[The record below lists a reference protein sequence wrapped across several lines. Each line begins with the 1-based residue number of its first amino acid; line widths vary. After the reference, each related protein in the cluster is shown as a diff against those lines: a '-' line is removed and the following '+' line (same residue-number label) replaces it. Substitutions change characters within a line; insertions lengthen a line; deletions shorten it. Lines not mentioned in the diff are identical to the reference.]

1 MQIFEAGEAKL
12 LISPVATPDKIG
24 GAAETVLNEEGFKTA
39 YAEIS
44 TWPGYQVTPLVSL
57 DKYAKKLGVK
67 AIYYKDE
74 STRFGL
80 DSFKALGGAYA
91 VCRLLIKKIKEKTGE
106 TAATKD
112 LLSGKYK
119 GIISEITVCSATDGN
134 HGRSVA
140 WGAQMFGAKC
150 VIYIHSGVSEG
161 RKTAIEKYGAKV
173 IRTDGNYDDSVHQC
187 AEDADKNGWFVI
199 SDTSYP
205 GYTDVPKDVMHG
217 YTVMV
222 NEALDQIPEHP
233 THTFVQGGV
242 GGLAAAVATRIC
254 CRIHEKRPLFTTV
267 EPKNADCLY
276 ASIKNGEYTVIHGD
290 LETIMAGLSCGEPS
304 LLALEILQEYSSAY
318 MIIPD
323 TLIPVMM
330 RDLANKEAAETPVVS
345 GESGV
350 AGLAG
355 LVTAAENQDFRK
367 ALKLDENSVIIL
379 FSSEGATDPE
389 MYKEIVGK
397 TAADVV
403 KG

>member
-1 MQIFEAGEAKL
+1 MEIFDAGEAKL
-12 LISPVATPDKIG
+12 LINPKAEPNKTG
-24 GAAETVLNEEGFKTA
+24 GAAETVLNEKGFQAAK
-39 YAEIS
+39 AEIT
-44 TWPGYQVTPLVSL
+44 TWPGYAETPLVSL
-57 DKYAKKLGVK
+57 DKYARKLGVK

-91 VCRLLIKKIKEKTGE
+91 VCRLLLNKIKEATGKD
-106 TAATKD
+106 AATKD
-112 LLSGKYK
+112 LLAGTYK
-119 GIISEITVCSATDGN
+119 DIVKDITVCSATDGN

-150 VIYIHSGVSEG
+150 VIYIHAGVSEG
-161 RKTAIEKYGAKV
+161 RKTAIEKYGATV
-173 IRTDGNYDDSVHQC
+173 IRCKGNYDDSVHDC
-187 AEDADKNGWFVI
+187 ADDAAKNGWFVI

-205 GYTDVPKDVMHG
+205 GYMEVPCDVMHG

-222 NEALDQIPEHP
+222 DEALTQIPEQP

-242 GGLAAAVATRIC
+242 GGLAAAVSTRIC
-254 CRIHEKRPLFTTV
+254 CRMHKNRPLFTVV

-276 ASIKNGEYTVIHGD
+276 ASIKNDEYTVIHGD

-304 LLALEILQEYSSAY
+304 LLALDILKEYATGF
-318 MIIPD
+318 MTIPD

-330 RDLANKEAAETPVVS
+330 RDLANKECAETLVVS

-350 AGLAG
+350 SGLAG
-355 LVTAAENQDFRK
+355 LVTACENPEFRK

-389 MYKEIVGK
+389 MYREIVGK
-397 TAADVV
+397 TAAEVV

>member
-1 MQIFEAGEAKL
+1 MEMFDAGEAKL
-12 LISPVATPDKIG
+12 LINPKAEPNKIG
-24 GAAETVLNEEGFKTA
+24 GAAETVLNEKGFQAAK
-39 YAEIS
+39 AEIT
-44 TWPGYQVTPLVSL
+44 TWPGYAETPLVSL
-57 DKYAKKLGVK
+57 DKYARKLGVK

-91 VCRLLIKKIKEKTGE
+91 VCRLLLNKIKEATGKDA
-106 TAATKD
+106 TTKD
-112 LLSGKYK
+112 LLAGTYK
-119 GIISEITVCSATDGN
+119 DIVKDITVCSATDGN

-150 VIYIHSGVSEG
+150 VIYIHAGVSEG
-161 RKTAIEKYGAKV
+161 RKTAIEKYGATVVRCK
-173 IRTDGNYDDSVHQC
+173 GNYDDSVHDC
-187 AEDADKNGWFVI
+187 ADDAAKNGWFVI

-205 GYTDVPKDVMHG
+205 GYMEIPCDVMHG

-222 NEALDQIPEHP
+222 DEALTQIREQP

-254 CRIHEKRPLFTTV
+254 CRMHKNRPLFTVV

-276 ASIKNGEYTVIHGD
+276 ASIKNDEYTVIHGD

-304 LLALEILQEYSSAY
+304 LLALDILKEYATGF
-318 MIIPD
+318 MTIPD

-330 RDLANKEAAETPVVS
+330 RDLANKECAETAVVS

-350 AGLAG
+350 SGLAG
-355 LVTAAENQDFRK
+355 LVTACENPEFRK

-389 MYKEIVGK
+389 MYREIVGK
-397 TAADVV
+397 TAAEVV

>member
-1 MQIFEAGEAKL
+1 MEMFDAGEAKL
-12 LISPVATPDKIG
+12 LINPKAEPNKIG
-24 GAAETVLNEEGFKTA
+24 GAAETVLNEKGFQAAK
-39 YAEIS
+39 AEIT
-44 TWPGYQVTPLVSL
+44 TWPGYAETPLVSL
-57 DKYAKKLGVK
+57 DKYARKLGVK
-67 AIYYKDE
+67 AVYYKDE

-91 VCRLLIKKIKEKTGE
+91 VCRLLLNKIKEATGKDA
-106 TAATKD
+106 TTKD
-112 LLSGKYK
+112 LLAGTYK
-119 GIISEITVCSATDGN
+119 DIVKDITVCSATDGN

-150 VIYIHSGVSEG
+150 VIYIHAGVSEG
-161 RKTAIEKYGAKV
+161 RKTAIEKYGATVVRCK
-173 IRTDGNYDDSVHQC
+173 GNYDDSVHDC
-187 AEDADKNGWFVI
+187 ANDAAKNGWFVI

-205 GYTDVPKDVMHG
+205 GYMEVPCDVMHG

-222 NEALDQIPEHP
+222 DEALTQIPEQP

-254 CRIHEKRPLFTTV
+254 CRMHKNRPLFTVV

-276 ASIKNGEYTVIHGD
+276 ASIKNDEYTVIHGD

-304 LLALEILQEYSSAY
+304 LLALDILKEYATGF
-318 MIIPD
+318 MTIPD

-330 RDLANKEAAETPVVS
+330 RDLANKECAETAVVS

-350 AGLAG
+350 SGLAG
-355 LVTAAENQDFRK
+355 LVTACENPEFRK

-389 MYKEIVGK
+389 MYREIVGK
-397 TAADVV
+397 TAAEVV

>member
-1 MQIFEAGEAKL
+1 MEMFEAGEAKL
-12 LISPVATPDKIG
+12 LINPKAEPNKIG
-24 GAAETVLNEEGFKTA
+24 GAAETVLNEKGFQAAK
-39 YAEIS
+39 AEIS
-44 TWPGYQVTPLVSL
+44 TWPGYAETPLVSL
-57 DKYAKKLGVK
+57 DKYARKLGVK

-91 VCRLLIKKIKEKTGE
+91 VCRLLLNKIREAAGKEAT
-106 TAATKD
+106 TKD
-112 LLSGKYK
+112 LLDGTYK
-119 GIISEITVCSATDGN
+119 DIVKDITVCSATDGN

-150 VIYIHSGVSEG
+150 VIYIHAGVSEG
-161 RKTAIEKYGAKV
+161 RKTAIEKYGATVVRCK
-173 IRTDGNYDDSVHQC
+173 GNYDDSVHDC
-187 AEDADKNGWFVI
+187 ADDAAKNGWFVI

-205 GYTDVPKDVMHG
+205 GYMEVPCDVMHG

-222 NEALDQIPEHP
+222 DEALNQIPEQP

-254 CRIHEKRPLFTTV
+254 CRMHKDRPLFTVV

-276 ASIKNGEYTVIHGD
+276 ASIKNDEYTVIHGD

-304 LLALEILQEYSSAY
+304 LLALEILKEYATGF
-318 MIIPD
+318 MTIPD

-330 RDLANKEAAETPVVS
+330 RDLANKECAETPVVS

-350 AGLAG
+350 SGLSG
-355 LVTAAENQDFRK
+355 LVTACENPEFRK

-389 MYKEIVGK
+389 MYGEIVGK
-397 TAADVV
+397 TAAEVV

>member
-1 MQIFEAGEAKL
+1 MEIFDAGEAKL
-12 LISPVATPDKIG
+12 LINPKAEPNKTG
-24 GAAETVLNEEGFKTA
+24 GAAETVLNEKGFQAAK
-39 YAEIS
+39 AEIT
-44 TWPGYQVTPLVSL
+44 TWPGYAETPLVSL
-57 DKYAKKLGVK
+57 DKYARKLGVK

-91 VCRLLIKKIKEKTGE
+91 VCRLLLNKIKEATGKD
-106 TAATKD
+106 AATKD
-112 LLSGKYK
+112 LLAGTYK
-119 GIISEITVCSATDGN
+119 DIVKDITVCSATDGN

-140 WGAQMFGAKC
+140 WGAQIFGAKC
-150 VIYIHSGVSEG
+150 VIYIHAGVSEG
-161 RKTAIEKYGAKV
+161 RKTAIEKYGATV
-173 IRTDGNYDDSVHQC
+173 IRCKGNYDDSVHDC
-187 AEDADKNGWFVI
+187 ADDAAKNGWFVI

-205 GYTDVPKDVMHG
+205 GYMEVPCDVMHG

-222 NEALDQIPEHP
+222 DEALTQIPEQP

-254 CRIHEKRPLFTTV
+254 CRMHKNRPLFTVV

-276 ASIKNGEYTVIHGD
+276 ASIKNDEYTVIHGD

-304 LLALEILQEYSSAY
+304 LLALDILKEYATGF
-318 MIIPD
+318 MTIPD

-330 RDLANKEAAETPVVS
+330 RDLANKECAETPVVS

-350 AGLAG
+350 SGLAG
-355 LVTAAENQDFRK
+355 LVTACENPEFRK

-389 MYKEIVGK
+389 MYREIVGK
-397 TAADVV
+397 TAVEVV

>member
-1 MQIFEAGEAKL
+1 MEMFDDGEAKL
-12 LISPVATPDKIG
+12 LINPKAEPNKIG
-24 GAAETVLNEEGFKTA
+24 GAAETVLNEKGFQAAK
-39 YAEIS
+39 AEIT
-44 TWPGYQVTPLVSL
+44 TWPGYAETPLVSL
-57 DKYAKKLGVK
+57 DKYARKLGVK
-67 AIYYKDE
+67 AVYYKDE

-91 VCRLLIKKIKEKTGE
+91 VCRLLLNKIKEATGKDA
-106 TAATKD
+106 TTKD
-112 LLSGKYK
+112 LLAGTYK
-119 GIISEITVCSATDGN
+119 DIVKDITVCSATDGN

-150 VIYIHSGVSEG
+150 VIYIHAGVSEG
-161 RKTAIEKYGAKV
+161 RKTAIEKYGATVVRCK
-173 IRTDGNYDDSVHQC
+173 GNYDDSVHDC
-187 AEDADKNGWFVI
+187 ADDAAKNGWFVI

-205 GYTDVPKDVMHG
+205 GYMEVPCDVMHG

-222 NEALDQIPEHP
+222 DEALTQIPEQP

-254 CRIHEKRPLFTTV
+254 CRMHKNRPLFTVV

-276 ASIKNGEYTVIHGD
+276 ASIKNDEYTVIHGD

-304 LLALEILQEYSSAY
+304 LLALDILKEYATGF
-318 MIIPD
+318 MTIPD

-330 RDLANKEAAETPVVS
+330 RDLANKECAETAVVS

-350 AGLAG
+350 SGLAG
-355 LVTAAENQDFRK
+355 LVTACENPEFRK

-389 MYKEIVGK
+389 MYREIVGK
-397 TAADVV
+397 TAAEVV

>member
-1 MQIFEAGEAKL
+1 MFDAGEAKL
-12 LISPVATPDKIG
+12 LINPKAEPNKIG
-24 GAAETVLNEEGFKTA
+24 GAAETVLNEKGFQAAK
-39 YAEIS
+39 AEIT
-44 TWPGYQVTPLVSL
+44 TWPGYAETPLVSL
-57 DKYAKKLGVK
+57 DKYARKLGVK

-91 VCRLLIKKIKEKTGE
+91 VCRLLLNKIKEATGKDA
-106 TAATKD
+106 TTKD
-112 LLSGKYK
+112 LLAGTYK
-119 GIISEITVCSATDGN
+119 DIVKDITVCSATDGN

-150 VIYIHSGVSEG
+150 VIYIHAGVSEG
-161 RKTAIEKYGAKV
+161 RKTAIEKYGATVVRCK
-173 IRTDGNYDDSVHQC
+173 GNYDDSVHDC
-187 AEDADKNGWFVI
+187 ADDAAKNGWFVI

-205 GYTDVPKDVMHG
+205 GYMEVPCDVMHG

-222 NEALDQIPEHP
+222 DEALTQIPEQP

-254 CRIHEKRPLFTTV
+254 CRMHKNRPLFTVV

-276 ASIKNGEYTVIHGD
+276 ASIKNDEYTVIHGD

-304 LLALEILQEYSSAY
+304 LLALDILKEYATGF
-318 MIIPD
+318 MTIPD

-330 RDLANKEAAETPVVS
+330 RDLANKECAETAVVS

-350 AGLAG
+350 SGLAG
-355 LVTAAENQDFRK
+355 LVTACENPEFRK

-389 MYKEIVGK
+389 MYREIVGK
-397 TAADVV
+397 TAAEVV

>member
-1 MQIFEAGEAKL
+1 MEMFDAGEAKL
-12 LISPVATPDKIG
+12 LINPKAEPNKIG
-24 GAAETVLNEEGFKTA
+24 GAAETVLNEKGFQAAK
-39 YAEIS
+39 AEIT
-44 TWPGYQVTPLVSL
+44 TWPGYAETPLVSL
-57 DKYAKKLGVK
+57 DKYARKLGVK

-91 VCRLLIKKIKEKTGE
+91 VCRLLLNKIKEATGKDA
-106 TAATKD
+106 TTKD
-112 LLSGKYK
+112 LLAGTYK
-119 GIISEITVCSATDGN
+119 DIVKDITVCSATDGN

-150 VIYIHSGVSEG
+150 VIYIHAGVSEG
-161 RKTAIEKYGAKV
+161 RKTAIEKYGATVVRCK
-173 IRTDGNYDDSVHQC
+173 GNYDDSVHDC
-187 AEDADKNGWFVI
+187 ADDAAKNGWFVI

-205 GYTDVPKDVMHG
+205 GYMEVPCDVMHG

-222 NEALDQIPEHP
+222 DEALTQIPEQP

-254 CRIHEKRPLFTTV
+254 CRMHKNRPLFTVV

-276 ASIKNGEYTVIHGD
+276 ASIKNDEYTVIHGD

-304 LLALEILQEYSSAY
+304 LLALDILKEYATGF
-318 MIIPD
+318 MTIPD

-330 RDLANKEAAETPVVS
+330 RDLANKECAETAVVS

-350 AGLAG
+350 SGLAG
-355 LVTAAENQDFRK
+355 LVTACENPEFRK

-389 MYKEIVGK
+389 MYREIVGK
-397 TAADVV
+397 TAAEVV

>member
-1 MQIFEAGEAKL
+1 MG
-12 LISPVATPDKIG
+12 
-24 GAAETVLNEEGFKTA
+24 
-39 YAEIS
+39 
-44 TWPGYQVTPLVSL
+44 
-57 DKYAKKLGVK
+57 
-67 AIYYKDE
+67 
-74 STRFGL
+74 
-80 DSFKALGGAYA
+80 SFKALGGAHA
-91 VCRLLIKKIKEKTGE
+91 VCRLLLNKIKEATGKDA
-106 TAATKD
+106 TTKD
-112 LLSGKYK
+112 LLAGTYK
-119 GIISEITVCSATDGN
+119 DIVKDITVCSATDGN

-150 VIYIHSGVSEG
+150 VIYIHAGVSEG
-161 RKTAIEKYGAKV
+161 RKTAIEKYGATVVRCK
-173 IRTDGNYDDSVHQC
+173 GNYDDSVHDC
-187 AEDADKNGWFVI
+187 ADDAAKNGWFVI

-205 GYTDVPKDVMHG
+205 GYMEVPCDVMHG

-222 NEALDQIPEHP
+222 DEALTQIPEQP

-254 CRIHEKRPLFTTV
+254 CRMHKNRPLFTVV

-276 ASIKNGEYTVIHGD
+276 ASIKNDEYTVIHGD

-304 LLALEILQEYSSAY
+304 LLALDILKEYATGF
-318 MIIPD
+318 MTIPD

-330 RDLANKEAAETPVVS
+330 RDLANKECAETAVVS

-350 AGLAG
+350 SGLAG
-355 LVTAAENQDFRK
+355 LVTACENPEFRK

-389 MYKEIVGK
+389 MYREIVGK
-397 TAADVV
+397 TAAEVV

>member
-1 MQIFEAGEAKL
+1 MEMFEAGEAKL
-12 LISPVATPDKIG
+12 LINPKAEPDKIG
-24 GAAETVLNEEGFKTA
+24 GAAETILNEEGFKA
-39 YAEIS
+39 AKAEIM
-44 TWPGYQVTPLVSL
+44 TWPGYARTPLVSL
-57 DKYAKKLGVK
+57 DEYARKLGVK

-91 VCRLLIKKIKEKTGE
+91 VCRLLLNKIKEATGE
-106 TAATKD
+106 QATTPD

-119 GIISEITVCSATDGN
+119 NIIEKITVCSATDGN

-150 VIYIHSGVSEG
+150 VIYIHAGVSEG
-161 RKTAIEKYGAKV
+161 RKKAIEKYGAKV
-173 IRTDGNYDDSVHQC
+173 IRCPGNYDDSVHDC
-187 AEDADKNGWFVI
+187 ANDAQKNGWFVI

-205 GYTDVPKDVMHG
+205 GYMDVPCDVMHG

-222 NEALDQIPEHP
+222 DEALDQIPQTP

-242 GGLAAAVATRIC
+242 GGLAAAVSTRIC
-254 CRIHEKRPLFTTV
+254 CRMHKDRPLFTVV

-276 ASIKNGEYTVIHGD
+276 ASIKNDEYTVVHGD

-304 LLALEILQEYSSAY
+304 LLALDILKEYAVGF
-318 MIIPD
+318 MTIPD

-330 RDLANKEAAETPVVS
+330 RDLANKKCANTAVVS

-350 AGLAG
+350 SGLAG
-355 LVTAAENQDFRK
+355 LVTACETPEFRK
-367 ALKLDENSVIIL
+367 ALKLDENSVILL

-389 MYKEIVGK
+389 MYQEIVGK
-397 TAADVV
+397 SAAQVACD
-403 KG
+403 

>member
-1 MQIFEAGEAKL
+1 MEIFDAGEAKL
-12 LISPVATPDKIG
+12 LINPKAEPNKTG
-24 GAAETVLNEEGFKTA
+24 GAAETVLNEKGFQAAK
-39 YAEIS
+39 AEIT
-44 TWPGYQVTPLVSL
+44 TWPGYAETPLVSL
-57 DKYAKKLGVK
+57 DKYARKLGVK

-91 VCRLLIKKIKEKTGE
+91 VCRLLLNKIKEATGKD
-106 TAATKD
+106 AATKD
-112 LLSGKYK
+112 LLAGTYK
-119 GIISEITVCSATDGN
+119 DIVKDITVCSATDGN

-140 WGAQMFGAKC
+140 WGAQIFGAKC
-150 VIYIHSGVSEG
+150 VIYIHAGVSEG
-161 RKTAIEKYGAKV
+161 RKTAIEKYGATV
-173 IRTDGNYDDSVHQC
+173 IRCKGNYDDSVHDC
-187 AEDADKNGWFVI
+187 ADDAAKNGWFVI

-205 GYTDVPKDVMHG
+205 GYMEVPCDVMHG

-222 NEALDQIPEHP
+222 DEALTQIPEQP

-254 CRIHEKRPLFTTV
+254 CRMHKNRPLFTVV

-276 ASIKNGEYTVIHGD
+276 ASIKNDEYTVIHGD

-304 LLALEILQEYSSAY
+304 LLALDILKEYATGF
-318 MIIPD
+318 MTIPD

-330 RDLANKEAAETPVVS
+330 RDLANKECAETPVVS

-350 AGLAG
+350 SGLAG
-355 LVTAAENQDFRK
+355 LVTACENPEFRK

-389 MYKEIVGK
+389 MYREIVGK
-397 TAADVV
+397 TAAEVV

>member
-1 MQIFEAGEAKL
+1 MEMFDAGEAKL
-12 LISPVATPDKIG
+12 LINPKAEPNKIG
-24 GAAETVLNEEGFKTA
+24 GAAETVLNEKGFQAAK
-39 YAEIS
+39 AEIT
-44 TWPGYQVTPLVSL
+44 TWPGYAETPLVSL
-57 DKYAKKLGVK
+57 DKYARKLGVK

-91 VCRLLIKKIKEKTGE
+91 VCRLLLNKIKEATGKDA
-106 TAATKD
+106 TTKD
-112 LLSGKYK
+112 LLAGTYK
-119 GIISEITVCSATDGN
+119 DIVKDITVCSATDGN

-150 VIYIHSGVSEG
+150 VIYIHAGVSEG
-161 RKTAIEKYGAKV
+161 RKTAIEKYGATVVRCK
-173 IRTDGNYDDSVHQC
+173 GNYDDSVHDC
-187 AEDADKNGWFVI
+187 ADDAAKNGWFVI

-205 GYTDVPKDVMHG
+205 GYMEVPCDVMHG

-222 NEALDQIPEHP
+222 DEALTQIPEQP

-254 CRIHEKRPLFTTV
+254 CRMHKNRPLFTVV

-276 ASIKNGEYTVIHGD
+276 ASIKNDEYTVIHGD

-304 LLALEILQEYSSAY
+304 LLALDILKEYATGF
-318 MIIPD
+318 MTIPD

-330 RDLANKEAAETPVVS
+330 RDLANKECAGTAVVS

-350 AGLAG
+350 SGLAG
-355 LVTAAENQDFRK
+355 LVTACENPEFRK

-389 MYKEIVGK
+389 MYREIVGK
-397 TAADVV
+397 TAAEVV

>member
-1 MQIFEAGEAKL
+1 MEMFDAGEAKL
-12 LISPVATPDKIG
+12 LINPKAEPNKIG
-24 GAAETVLNEEGFKTA
+24 GAAETVLNEKGFQAAK
-39 YAEIS
+39 AEIT
-44 TWPGYQVTPLVSL
+44 TWPGYAETPLVSL
-57 DKYAKKLGVK
+57 DKYARKLGVK

-91 VCRLLIKKIKEKTGE
+91 VCRLLLNKIKEATGKDA
-106 TAATKD
+106 TTKD
-112 LLSGKYK
+112 LLAGTYK
-119 GIISEITVCSATDGN
+119 DIVKDITVCSATDGN

-150 VIYIHSGVSEG
+150 VIYIHAGVSEG
-161 RKTAIEKYGAKV
+161 RKTAIEKYGATVVRCK
-173 IRTDGNYDDSVHQC
+173 GNYDDSVHDC
-187 AEDADKNGWFVI
+187 ADDAAKNGWFVI

-205 GYTDVPKDVMHG
+205 GYMEVPCDVMHG

-222 NEALDQIPEHP
+222 DEALTQIPEQP

-242 GGLAAAVATRIC
+242 GGLAAAVSTRIC
-254 CRIHEKRPLFTTV
+254 CRMHKNRPLFTVV

-276 ASIKNGEYTVIHGD
+276 ASIKNDEYTVIHGN

-304 LLALEILQEYSSAY
+304 LLALDILKEYATGF
-318 MIIPD
+318 MTIPD

-330 RDLANKEAAETPVVS
+330 RDLANKECAETAVVS

-350 AGLAG
+350 SGLAG
-355 LVTAAENQDFRK
+355 LVTACENPEFRK

-389 MYKEIVGK
+389 MYREIVGK
-397 TAADVV
+397 TAAEVV

>member
-1 MQIFEAGEAKL
+1 MDIFDAGESSL
-12 LISPVATPDKIG
+12 LINPKVEPNKIG
-24 GAAETVLNEEGFKTA
+24 GAAETILNEKGFQTA
-39 YAEIS
+39 KAEIT
-44 TWPGYQVTPLVSL
+44 TWPGYAETRLVSL
-57 DKYAKKLGVK
+57 NKYAEKLGVK

-91 VCRLLIKKIKEKTGE
+91 VCRLLLNKIKEATGAE
-106 TAATKD
+106 ATTKD
-112 LLSGKYK
+112 LLAGTYK
-119 GIISEITVCSATDGN
+119 DIVKDITVCSATDGN

-150 VIYIHSGVSEG
+150 VIYIHAGVSEG
-161 RKTAIEKYGAKV
+161 RKTAIEKYGATV
-173 IRTDGNYDDSVHQC
+173 VRCQGNYDDSVHDC
-187 AEDADKNGWFVI
+187 ADDAAKNGWFVI

-205 GYTDVPKDVMHG
+205 GYMDVPCDVMHG

-222 NEALDQIPEHP
+222 DEALDQIPEHP
-233 THTFVQGGV
+233 THAFVQGGV

-254 CRIHEKRPLFTTV
+254 CRMHKDRPLFTTV

-276 ASIKNGEYTVIHGD
+276 ASIKNDEYTVIHGD

-304 LLALEILQEYSSAY
+304 LLALDILKEYATGF
-318 MIIPD
+318 MKIPD
-323 TLIPVMM
+323 TMIPVMM
-330 RDLANKEAAETPVVS
+330 RDLANKECADTAVVS

-350 AGLAG
+350 SGLAG
-355 LVTAAENQDFRK
+355 LVTACENPEFRK
-367 ALKLDENSVIIL
+367 ALKLDENSVVIL

-397 TAADVV
+397 AAADVV

>member
-1 MQIFEAGEAKL
+1 MEMFDAGEAKL
-12 LISPVATPDKIG
+12 LINPKAEPNKIG
-24 GAAETVLNEEGFKTA
+24 GAAETVLNEKGFQAAK
-39 YAEIS
+39 AEIT
-44 TWPGYQVTPLVSL
+44 TWPGYAETPLVSL
-57 DKYAKKLGVK
+57 DKYARKLGVK
-67 AIYYKDE
+67 AVYYKDE

-80 DSFKALGGAYA
+80 DSFKAWGGAYA
-91 VCRLLIKKIKEKTGE
+91 VCRLLLNKIKEATGKDA
-106 TAATKD
+106 TTKD
-112 LLSGKYK
+112 LLAGTYK
-119 GIISEITVCSATDGN
+119 DIVKDITVCSATDGN

-150 VIYIHSGVSEG
+150 VIYIHAGVSEG
-161 RKTAIEKYGAKV
+161 RKTAIEKYGATVVRCK
-173 IRTDGNYDDSVHQC
+173 GNYDDSVHDC
-187 AEDADKNGWFVI
+187 ADDAAKNGWFVI

-205 GYTDVPKDVMHG
+205 GYMEVPCDVMHG

-222 NEALDQIPEHP
+222 DEALTQIPEQP

-254 CRIHEKRPLFTTV
+254 CRMHKNRPLFTVV

-276 ASIKNGEYTVIHGD
+276 ASIKNDEYTVIHGD

-304 LLALEILQEYSSAY
+304 LLALDILKEYATGF
-318 MIIPD
+318 MTIPD

-330 RDLANKEAAETPVVS
+330 RDLANKECAETPVVS

-350 AGLAG
+350 SGLAG
-355 LVTAAENQDFRK
+355 LVTACENPEFRK

-389 MYKEIVGK
+389 MYREIVGK
-397 TAADVV
+397 TAAEVV

>member
-1 MQIFEAGEAKL
+1 MQMFEAGEAKL
-12 LISPVATPDKIG
+12 LINPKAEPNKIG
-24 GAAETVLNEEGFKTA
+24 GAAETVLDDKGFQNA

-44 TWPGYQVTPLVSL
+44 TWPGYAVTPLVSL

-91 VCRLLIKKIKEKTGE
+91 VCRLLLNKIKEATGKE
-106 TAATKD
+106 ASTKD
-112 LLSGKYK
+112 LLAGTYK
-119 GIISEITVCSATDGN
+119 DVVSNITVCSATDGN

-150 VIYIHSGVSEG
+150 VIYIHEGVSEG

-173 IRTDGNYDDSVHQC
+173 IRCKGNYDDSVHQC
-187 AEDADKNGWFVI
+187 ADDAAANGWFVI

-205 GYTDVPKDVMHG
+205 GYTDVPRDVMHG

-222 NEALDQIPEHP
+222 NEALEQIPEHP

-254 CRIHEKRPLFTTV
+254 CRIHKDRPLFTTV

-276 ASIKNGEYTVIHGD
+276 ASILNDKYTVIHGD

-304 LLALEILQEYSSAY
+304 LLALDILKEYSVGF
-318 MIIPD
+318 MTIPD

-330 RDLANKEAAETPVVS
+330 RDLANREAAETPVVS

-350 AGLAG
+350 SGLAG
-355 LVTAAENQDFRK
+355 LVTACENPEFRN

-397 TAADVV
+397 TAEEVV

>member
-1 MQIFEAGEAKL
+1 MEMFGAGEAKL
-12 LISPVATPDKIG
+12 LINPKAEPNKIG
-24 GAAETVLNEEGFKTA
+24 GAAETVLNEKGFQAAK
-39 YAEIS
+39 AEIT
-44 TWPGYQVTPLVSL
+44 TWPGYAETPLVSL
-57 DKYAKKLGVK
+57 DKYARKLGVK
-67 AIYYKDE
+67 AVYYKDE

-91 VCRLLIKKIKEKTGE
+91 VCRLLLNKIKEATGKDA
-106 TAATKD
+106 TTKD
-112 LLSGKYK
+112 LLAGTYK
-119 GIISEITVCSATDGN
+119 DIVKDITVCSATDGN

-150 VIYIHSGVSEG
+150 VIYIHAGVSEG
-161 RKTAIEKYGAKV
+161 RKTAIEKYGATVVRCK
-173 IRTDGNYDDSVHQC
+173 GNYDDSVHDC
-187 AEDADKNGWFVI
+187 ADDAAKNGWFVI

-205 GYTDVPKDVMHG
+205 GYMEVPCDVMHG

-222 NEALDQIPEHP
+222 DEALTQIPEQP

-254 CRIHEKRPLFTTV
+254 CRMHKNRPLFTVV

-276 ASIKNGEYTVIHGD
+276 ASIKNDEYTVIHGD

-304 LLALEILQEYSSAY
+304 LLALDILKEYATGF
-318 MIIPD
+318 MTIPD

-330 RDLANKEAAETPVVS
+330 RDLANKECAETAVVS

-350 AGLAG
+350 SGLAG
-355 LVTAAENQDFRK
+355 LVTACENPEFRK

-389 MYKEIVGK
+389 MYREIVGK
-397 TAADVV
+397 TAAEVV

>member
-1 MQIFEAGEAKL
+1 MEMFDAGEAKL
-12 LISPVATPDKIG
+12 LINPKAEPNKIG
-24 GAAETVLNEEGFKTA
+24 GAAETVLNEKGFQAAK
-39 YAEIS
+39 AEIT
-44 TWPGYQVTPLVSL
+44 TWPGYAETPLVSL
-57 DKYAKKLGVK
+57 DKYARKLGVK

-91 VCRLLIKKIKEKTGE
+91 VCRLLLNKIKEATGKDA
-106 TAATKD
+106 TTKD
-112 LLSGKYK
+112 LLAGTYK
-119 GIISEITVCSATDGN
+119 DIVKDITVCSATDGN

-150 VIYIHSGVSEG
+150 VIYIHAGVSEG
-161 RKTAIEKYGAKV
+161 RKTAIEKYGATVVRCK
-173 IRTDGNYDDSVHQC
+173 GNYDDSVHDC
-187 AEDADKNGWFVI
+187 ADDAAKNGWFVI

-205 GYTDVPKDVMHG
+205 GYMEIPCDVMHG

-222 NEALDQIPEHP
+222 DEALTQIPEQP

-254 CRIHEKRPLFTTV
+254 CRMHKNRPLFTVV

-276 ASIKNGEYTVIHGD
+276 ASIKNDEYTVIHGD

-304 LLALEILQEYSSAY
+304 LLALDILKEYATGF
-318 MIIPD
+318 MTIPD

-330 RDLANKEAAETPVVS
+330 RDLANKECAETAVVS

-350 AGLAG
+350 SGLAG
-355 LVTAAENQDFRK
+355 LVTACENPEFRK

-389 MYKEIVGK
+389 MYREIVGK
-397 TAADVV
+397 TAAEVV

>member
-1 MQIFEAGEAKL
+1 MEMFDAGEAKL
-12 LISPVATPDKIG
+12 LINPKAEPNKIG
-24 GAAETVLNEEGFKTA
+24 GAAETVLNEKGFQAAK
-39 YAEIS
+39 AEIT
-44 TWPGYQVTPLVSL
+44 TWPGYAETPLVSL
-57 DKYAKKLGVK
+57 DKYARKLGVK

-91 VCRLLIKKIKEKTGE
+91 VCRLLLNKIKEATGKDA
-106 TAATKD
+106 TTKD
-112 LLSGKYK
+112 LLAGTYK
-119 GIISEITVCSATDGN
+119 DIVKDITVCS
-134 HGRSVA
+134 
-140 WGAQMFGAKC
+140 AKC
-150 VIYIHSGVSEG
+150 VIYIHAGFSEG
-161 RKTAIEKYGAKV
+161 RKTAIEKYGATVVRCK
-173 IRTDGNYDDSVHQC
+173 GNYDDSVHDC
-187 AEDADKNGWFVI
+187 ADDAAKNGWFVI

-205 GYTDVPKDVMHG
+205 GYMEVPCDVMHG

-222 NEALDQIPEHP
+222 DEALTQIPEQP

-254 CRIHEKRPLFTTV
+254 CRMHKNRPLFTVV

-276 ASIKNGEYTVIHGD
+276 ASIKNDEYTVIHGD

-304 LLALEILQEYSSAY
+304 LLALDILKEYATGF
-318 MIIPD
+318 MTIPD

-330 RDLANKEAAETPVVS
+330 RDLANKECAETAVVS

-350 AGLAG
+350 SGLAG
-355 LVTAAENQDFRK
+355 LVTACENPEFRK

-389 MYKEIVGK
+389 MYREIVGK
-397 TAADVV
+397 TAAEVV